1 VRPRGPGGVGRSLPA
16 RAAPTLA
23 PQKDVPVNRVG
34 FTLKIRPEMA
44 AEYRRHHAAVWPEM
58 LDALRRAGWHNY
70 SLFLREDGTLFGYM
84 ETPASLAE
92 ARAAMAS
99 EAVNERWQAMMA
111 PFFEGSGGLPA
122 DQMMEELEEVFHL
135 P

>member
-1 VRPRGPGGVGRSLPA
+1 MRPGRAGGPA
-16 RAAPTLA
+16 RPAAPDDGPEEDLSL
-23 PQKDVPVNRVG
+23 NRFG
-34 FTLKIRPEMA
+34 FMLKIRPDMA

-70 SLFLREDGTLFGYM
+70 SLFLREDGTLFGYV
-84 ETPASLAE
+84 ETQGSPAD

-99 EAVNERWQAMMA
+99 ESVNERWQAMMG
-111 PFFEGSGGLPA
+111 PFFEGSGLPA
-122 DQMMEELEEVFHL
+122 DEMMEELEEVFHL

>member
-1 VRPRGPGGVGRSLPA
+1 
-16 RAAPTLA
+16 
-23 PQKDVPVNRVG
+23 VNRVG

-44 AEYRRHHAAVWPEM
+44 AQYRRHHAAVWPEM

-70 SLFLREDGTLFGYM
+70 SLFLREDGTLFGYV
-84 ETPASLAE
+84 ETPAGLAD

-99 EAVNERWQAMMA
+99 ESVNERWQAMMA
-111 PFFEGSGGLPA
+111 PFFEGSGLPA

>member
-1 VRPRGPGGVGRSLPA
+1 
-16 RAAPTLA
+16 
-23 PQKDVPVNRVG
+23 
-34 FTLKIRPEMA
+34 
-44 AEYRRHHAAVWPEM
+44 
-58 LDALRRAGWHNY
+58 
-70 SLFLREDGTLFGYM
+70 
-84 ETPASLAE
+84 
-92 ARAAMAS
+92 MAS

>member
-1 VRPRGPGGVGRSLPA
+1 M
-16 RAAPTLA
+16 
-23 PQKDVPVNRVG
+23 NRVG
-34 FTLKIRPEMA
+34 FTLKIRPKMA

-70 SLFLREDGTLFGYM
+70 SLFLREDGTLFGYV
-84 ETPASLAE
+84 ETPVGLAD

-99 EAVNERWQAMMA
+99 EPVNERWQAMMA
-111 PFFEGSGGLPA
+111 PFFEGSGLPA

>member
-1 VRPRGPGGVGRSLPA
+1 VS
-16 RAAPTLA
+16 
-23 PQKDVPVNRVG
+23 VNRFG

-44 AEYRRHHAAVWPEM
+44 DEYRRHHAAVWPDM

-70 SLFLREDGTLFGYM
+70 SLFLRDDGTLFGYV
-84 ETPASLAE
+84 ETPASLAD

-99 EAVNERWQAMMA
+99 EPVNERWQTIMA
-111 PFFEGSGGLPA
+111 PFFEGPGLPA
-122 DQMMEELEEVFHL
+122 DQMMQELEEVFHL